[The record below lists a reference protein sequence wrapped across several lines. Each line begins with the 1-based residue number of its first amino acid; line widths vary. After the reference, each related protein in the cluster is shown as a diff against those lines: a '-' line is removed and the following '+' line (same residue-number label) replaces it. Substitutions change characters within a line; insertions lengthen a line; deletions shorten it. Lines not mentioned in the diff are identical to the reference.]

1 MKRYQS
7 IKLLGIAAAMIFAG
21 NATALDNSYGS
32 ATFSATTSPRATHVP
47 VMSEAETW
55 AIAVVGLGLVG
66 LRLRRKDKTS
76 SSEGKF

>member
-1 MKRYQS
+1 MKKYRS

-21 NATALDNSYGS
+21 NATALDTSYGS
-32 ATFSATTSPRATHVP
+32 TTFSATSPRATHVP

-76 SSEGKF
+76 SSGGKF

>member
-32 ATFSATTSPRATHVP
+32 TTFSAISPRATHVP

>member
-1 MKRYQS
+1 MKSYQF

-21 NATALDNSYGS
+21 NATAVDSAYGS
-32 ATFSATTSPRATHVP
+32 ATFSATSPRVTHAP

-66 LRLRRKDKTS
+66 LRLRRKDKKS